1 MTYLL
6 SGKMRDSISK
16 SGLIQNILMKN
27 LTRLFLILLVFL
39 SVLAVSSCTASH
51 KSKCGCPSKTGMVG
65 Y

>member
-39 SVLAVSSCTASH
+39 SVLAVSCTASH